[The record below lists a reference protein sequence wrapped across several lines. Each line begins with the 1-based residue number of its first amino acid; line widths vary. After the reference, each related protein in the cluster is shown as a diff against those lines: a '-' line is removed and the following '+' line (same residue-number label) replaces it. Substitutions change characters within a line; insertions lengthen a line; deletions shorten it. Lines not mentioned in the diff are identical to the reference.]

1 MPWRGLRAPRELEP
15 ASLDAAFVVRAIPLG
30 SARHLSY
37 LFAPPQ
43 VRAPL
48 LGIYALLAE
57 WLALLDPA
65 TERTVA
71 QIKLSWWHEEM
82 SRLTRDAAVHP
93 VSRYLARQPG
103 ADPAHFSILIQAV
116 EAAMVELGGAPLTLA
131 QPLAGQP
138 LAGQPLASQSTA
150 LLAGPLRVASRLA
163 CQQPDGPEPVGPEPV
178 GPALAGA
185 ALDRGTQ
192 SLAMAQY
199 LSRAL
204 SEYARG
210 AGGLRAPVAMDE
222 LRHRADTCYAD
233 VARDM
238 PAASRAD
245 LRHLLVLAA
254 LGRKRLNTPRGSSAF
269 TALEDMLLAWTTARR
284 AAH

>member
-1 MPWRGLRAPRELEP
+1 MQEADRWLQDLSMDSKFDTEWSFLTELTARGRRA
-15 ASLDAAFVVRAIPLG
+15 AG
-30 SARHLSY
+30 
-37 LFAPPQ
+37 
-43 VRAPL
+43 
-48 LGIYALLAE
+48 E

-192 SLAMAQY
+192 SLAIY
-199 LSRAL
+199 
-204 SEYARG
+204 
-210 AGGLRAPVAMDE
+210 RAP
-222 LRHRADTCYAD
+222 
-233 VARDM
+233 
-238 PAASRAD
+238 
-245 LRHLLVLAA
+245 
-254 LGRKRLNTPRGSSAF
+254 
-269 TALEDMLLAWTTARR
+269 
-284 AAH
+284 